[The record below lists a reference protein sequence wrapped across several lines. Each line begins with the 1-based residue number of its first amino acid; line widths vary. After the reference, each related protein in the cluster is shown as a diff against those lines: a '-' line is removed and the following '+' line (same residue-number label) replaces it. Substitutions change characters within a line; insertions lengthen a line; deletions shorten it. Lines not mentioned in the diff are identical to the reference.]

1 MKIIMIECTAEEL
14 EANKTIAD
22 SITEALSKFTRRLVG
37 IDLDSSQA
45 AEVLREMNKEEET
58 EEGSENEE

>member
-1 MKIIMIECTAEEL
+1 MIECTAEEL

>member
-22 SITEALSKFTRRLVG
+22 SITEALSKFTRRIAG
-37 IDLDSSQA
+37 IDLDNAQA
-45 AEVLREMNKEEET
+45 VEVLRKMNKEEET
-58 EEGSENEE
+58 EEESEDEE

>member
-22 SITEALSKFTRRLVG
+22 SITETLSKFTRRLVG
-37 IDLDSSQA
+37 IDLDNAQA
-45 AEVLREMNKEEET
+45 VEILRKMNKEEET
-58 EEGSENEE
+58 EEESENEE

>member
-1 MKIIMIECTAEEL
+1 MIECTAEEL

-37 IDLDSSQA
+37 IDLDNEQA
-45 AEVLREMNKEEET
+45 AEVLRKMNKEEET
-58 EEGSENEE
+58 EEESEVEE

>member
-22 SITEALSKFTRRLVG
+22 SITEALAKFTRRLVG

-45 AEVLREMNKEEET
+45 AEVLRKINKEEEAEEESET
-58 EEGSENEE
+58 EE

>member
-45 AEVLREMNKEEET
+45 AEVLRKMNKEEET
-58 EEGSENEE
+58 EEESENEE

>member
-45 AEVLREMNKEEET
+45 AEVLRKMNKEEEAEEESET
-58 EEGSENEE
+58 EE

>member
-22 SITEALSKFTRRLVG
+22 SITEVLSKITRRLVG
-37 IDLDSSQA
+37 VDLDNAQA
-45 AEVLREMNKEEET
+45 VEILKKMNKEEET
-58 EEGSENEE
+58 EEESETEE

>member
-22 SITEALSKFTRRLVG
+22 SITEALSKFTRRIAG
-37 IDLDSSQA
+37 IDLDNAQA
-45 AEVLREMNKEEET
+45 VEVLRKMNKEEEA
-58 EEGSENEE
+58 EEESEVEE

>member
-45 AEVLREMNKEEET
+45 AEVLRKINKEEEAEEESET
-58 EEGSENEE
+58 EE

>member
-14 EANKTIAD
+14 EANKTIAE

-37 IDLDSSQA
+37 IDLDNA
-45 AEVLREMNKEEET
+45 RAVEILRKMNKEEET
-58 EEGSENEE
+58 EAESENEE

>member
-45 AEVLREMNKEEET
+45 AEVLREMNKEEEA
-58 EEGSENEE
+58 EEESENEE